1 MLPDVVPINLWPD
14 KEGAG
19 DTNHHFYICVVWEVW
34 EKNLIQK
41 LVVKTLWDFFF
52 GGVAL
57 LVNMVVPMEQRHA
70 EGGSAMGPGRVTI
83 GSSTRSIESTLPK
96 E

>member
-41 LVVKTLWDFFF
+41 LVIKTLWDFFL
-52 GGVAL
+52 GGWL
-57 LVNMVVPMEQRHA
+57 CWSIWWYLWSRDMQRGA
-70 EGGSAMGPGRVTI
+70 RQWAQGE
-83 GSSTRSIESTLPK
+83 
-96 E
+96 